1 MKNSKKEILLVEDDE
16 NFGSVLQEYLEIKGD
31 FNVTLCGNGLEG
43 LAKVRSQDFHLA
55 IFDIM
60 MPEMDGFTLAEEV
73 KKRVPNLPLIFASAK
88 SDIKDKKE
96 AFKLGADDY
105 ITKPFSIE
113 ELLMRINA
121 LLKRSAPEGG
131 EDIDFSAPIK
141 LSESTFDYQTREFI
155 TPKGP
160 HKLTSKEA
168 ELLKMLSLRKNQIVS
183 RQEALNEIWL
193 DDNYFNGRSMDVY
206 LSKIRKLISE
216 DVGIELLNVHGK
228 GYKLIVSQINN

>member
-1 MKNSKKEILLVEDDE
+1 
-16 NFGSVLQEYLEIKGD
+16 
-31 FNVTLCGNGLEG
+31 
-43 LAKVRSQDFHLA
+43 
-55 IFDIM
+55 
-60 MPEMDGFTLAEEV
+60 V

-88 SDIKDKKE
+88 ADIKDKKI

-121 LLKRSAPEGG
+121 LLERVSPEDV
-131 EDIDFSAPIK
+131 EDVDFSGPIN
-141 LSESTFDYQTREFI
+141 LSNSTFDYQTREFI
-155 TPKGP
+155 SPNGSN
-160 HKLTSKEA
+160 KLISKEA
-168 ELLKMLSLRKNQIVS
+168 ELLKLLSVRKNQIVS

-216 DVGIELLNVHGK
+216 DDGIEIMNLHGK
-228 GYKLIVSQINN
+228 GFRLIVSQKNN